1 MTVTLD
7 TKPTDA
13 NAGAAMDGPATD
25 AVATIIE
32 LMAMPRPSS

>member
-1 MTVTLD
+1 MANNHGQEA
-7 TKPTDA
+7 TDKI
-13 NAGAAMDGPATD
+13 AAATDGPATD